1 MKRKPSLLVNS
12 SNVKCLIVGPS
23 WIGDMIMAQS
33 LFMRLREREP
43 ELVIDVLAP
52 AWSEPLLARMPEVH
66 AAVNMPVGHGEL
78 GLSRRR
84 RLARDLRA
92 QAYTRAIVLP
102 NSLKSALVP
111 WLARIPRRT
120 GFRGE
125 HRYGLLND
133 LRRLDKKGLPRT
145 VQRFVALGQPRSE
158 LPALN
163 DCPRPRL
170 RTEMAAGREGLE
182 RLGLSVE
189 RPVLALCPGAEFGPS
204 KRWPPAHFAAVARR
218 YRTLGWQTWVFG
230 SQRDFEVAEAVC
242 QDAGPDCFNLA
253 GRTSLGEAIDLMAQT
268 SAVVSNDS
276 GLMHMAAALDLPLVA
291 VYGSSDPGFTPPL
304 SAHARIERLGLTC
317 SPCFQR
323 ECPLKHLDC
332 LHGLH
337 PDRVI
342 RAMDGLLEEAA

>member
-1 MKRKPSLLVNS
+1 VKRKPSLLVNT
-12 SNVKCLIVGPS
+12 SNGKYLIVGPS

-43 ELVIDVLAP
+43 EALIDVLAP
-52 AWSEPLLARMPEVH
+52 AWTEPLLARMPEVH

-84 RLARDLRA
+84 RLARDLRRHG
-92 QAYTRAIVLP
+92 YSRAIVLP

-111 WLARIPRRT
+111 WLAGIPRRT

-125 HRYGLLND
+125 YRYGLLND
-133 LRRLDKKGLPRT
+133 LRRLDKQGLPRT

-158 LPALN
+158 LPTLD

-170 RTEMAAGREGLE
+170 RTESAAGREARE
-182 RLGLSVE
+182 RLELSVE

-218 YRTLGWQTWVFG
+218 YRALGWQTWVFG
-230 SQRDFEVAEAVC
+230 SQRDFEAAEAVC
-242 QDAGPDCFNLA
+242 QDAGPDCLNLA

-276 GLMHMAAALDLPLVA
+276 GLMHMAAALDRPLVA

-304 SAHARIERLGLTC
+304 SAHARIERLGLPC

-342 RAMDGLLEEAA
+342 RALDGLLETAA

>member
-1 MKRKPSLLVNS
+1 MSPAGDR
-12 SNVKCLIVGPS
+12 CLIVGPS
-23 WIGDMIMAQS
+23 WVGDMIMAQS
-33 LFMRLREREP
+33 LFIRLGERGLE
-43 ELVIDVLAP
+43 IDVLAP
-52 AWSEPLLARMPEVH
+52 AWTEPLLARMPEVRD
-66 AAVNMPVGHGEL
+66 AVNMPVGHGEL
-78 GLSRRR
+78 GLGR
-84 RLARDLRA
+84 RLRVARDLRSRG
-92 QAYTRAIVLP
+92 YGCAIVLP
-102 NSLKSALVP
+102 NSLKSALIP
-111 WLARIPRRT
+111 WLAGIPRRT

-125 HRYGLLND
+125 YRYGLLND
-133 LRRLDKKGLPRT
+133 LRRLYKRQLPRT
-145 VQRFVALGQPRSE
+145 VQRFVALGLPRGKSPE
-158 LPALN
+158 LE

-170 RTEMAAGREGLE
+170 RVESSAGRAARE
-182 RLGLSVE
+182 RLGLSID

-230 SQRDFEVAEAVC
+230 SQRDFEAAEAVC

-253 GRTSLGEAIDLMAQT
+253 GQTSLGEVIDLMAQA

-276 GLMHMAAALDLPLVA
+276 GLMHMAAALDRPLVA

-304 SAHARIERLGLTC
+304 SPYARIERLDLAC

-342 RAMDGLLEEAA
+342 RALDGLLEEAA

>member
-1 MKRKPSLLVNS
+1 
-12 SNVKCLIVGPS
+12 
-23 WIGDMIMAQS
+23 MIMAQS
-33 LFMRLREREP
+33 LFMRLHERGLE
-43 ELVIDVLAP
+43 IDVLAP
-52 AWSEPLLARMPEVH
+52 AWTEPLLARMPEVH
-66 AAVNMPVGHGEL
+66 DALNMPVGHGEF

-84 RLARDLRA
+84 LVARDLRSRG
-92 QAYTRAIVLP
+92 YTCAIVLP

-125 HRYGLLND
+125 YRYGLLND
-133 LRRLDKKGLPRT
+133 LRRLDKRQLPRT
-145 VQRFVALGQPRSE
+145 VQRFVALGLPRGE
-158 LPALN
+158 VPALE

-170 RTEMAAGREGLE
+170 RVEPAAGRAARE
-182 RLGLSVE
+182 RLELSAE
-189 RPVLALCPGAEFGPS
+189 RPVLGLCPGAEFGPS
-204 KRWPPAHFAAVARR
+204 KRWPSAHFAAVARR
-218 YRTLGWQTWVFG
+218 YRSFGWQTWVFG
-230 SQRDFEVAEAVC
+230 SQRDFEAAEAVC

-268 SAVVSNDS
+268 SAVISNDS
-276 GLMHMAAALDLPLVA
+276 GLMHMAAALDRPLVA

-304 SAHARIERLGLTC
+304 SPYVRIERLGLPC

-342 RAMDGLLEEAA
+342 RALDGLLEEAA